1 MTNRFPIIIDTLDGN
16 KLKELPAGDNLDLDG
31 SGIVNAASIQT
42 AGNLSAMTLTVNGEP
57 LSAVAF
63 SNSFDDLDD
72 VPVLFSGQY
81 IDLTG
86 KPFIPTKIEQLENV
100 SNQTPNNGDTLI
112 YDASLEN
119 YVPQPVQIDLSTN
132 SIGDLGDVLITGVF
146 TNRYLKF
153 TAGAWR
159 ASTIEWTDVRNKP
172 TGVSVFINDAG
183 YLTVDS
189 IQDQPIKTDLIGSV
203 FADDS
208 TLLVDGVNGVVPGT
222 LTGSWNNIGNIFNV
236 IGEGI
241 SVSTESTN
249 FIVSNGGISFGN
261 TVDGENISLLVG
273 NGGITLSGSGNV
285 AIALGGAVTAATGA
299 VSWAV
304 NGTVTLASEDL
315 FWGVTGTVNL
325 AASNINIGPNGVTAD
340 LRGSVFADDSTLLVD
355 GVNGDIPDY
364 VKKQDLIDIV
374 ADSADFDD
382 FKTKIQDLL

>member
-16 KLKELPAGDNLDLDG
+16 KLKELPVGDNLDLDG
-31 SGIVNAASIQT
+31 SAIVNAASIQT
-42 AGNLSAMTLTVNGEP
+42 AGNLSAMSLTVNGES

-63 SNSFDDLDD
+63 SNNYQDLDN

-81 IDLTG
+81 IDLAG

-159 ASTIEWTDVRNKP
+159 PSTIEWTDVRNKP
-172 TGVSVFINDAG
+172 TGVSAFTNDAG

-189 IQDQPIKTDLIGSV
+189 IQDQPIRTDLIGSV

-208 TLLVDGVNGVVPGT
+208 TLIID
-222 LTGSWNNIGNIFNV
+222 
-236 IGEGI
+236 
-241 SVSTESTN
+241 
-249 FIVSNGGISFGN
+249 
-261 TVDGENISLLVG
+261 
-273 NGGITLSGSGNV
+273 
-285 AIALGGAVTAATGA
+285 A
-299 VSWAV
+299 
-304 NGTVTLASEDL
+304 
-315 FWGVTGTVNL
+315 
-325 AASNINIGPNGVTAD
+325 
-340 LRGSVFADDSTLLVD
+340 
-355 GVNGDIPDY
+355 VNGDIPDY
-364 VKKQDLIDIV
+364 VKKQDLVDIV
-374 ADSADFDD
+374 AASTDFDD